1 MKCGSPT
8 GFEVGIR
15 FIVMFFLVSGLVVL
29 EMFGKRFIRGAFQD
43 ARQTAEYHAIC
54 RRVLSSR
61 CLSRRGAAEPL
72 LETRRAEARVIAGGE
87 TLIVQLC
94 AEVAG
99 VDVRGYLPWVARC
112 VQETPGQFIHS
123 DWFGTGNLD
132 CIV

>member
-1 MKCGSPT
+1 MKRGSPT

-15 FIVMFFLVSGLVVL
+15 FIVMFFLVCGLVVL
-29 EMFGKRFIRGAFQD
+29 GMFGKSSSETLFQD
-43 ARQTAEYHAIC
+43 VRQTAEHHAIC

-61 CLSRRGAAEPL
+61 CLLRRGAAEPL
-72 LETRRAEARVIAGGE
+72 LETRRGEARVIAGGE

-99 VDVRGYLPWVARC
+99 VDVRGHLPWVSRC
-112 VQETPGQFIHS
+112 AQETPGQFIHS

-132 CIV
+132 G